1 MNIWPKPIP
10 GPHFTMTPVPVYLI
24 QCFRSSLPHPV
35 LQFQSTSSSAAVSV
49 YLIQCSS
56 SILPPPV
63 FYLQP
68 TSSSLQFQSTPIPV
82 YLIQS
87 PIPVY
92 LIQSPIP
99 VFLNQCSSPED
110 FNFSLISCSLLLF
123 LYFFFFQI
131 SRIIII

>member
-1 MNIWPKPIP
+1 MGTLARVP

-35 LQFQSTSSSAAVSV
+35 LQFQSTSFSAAVSV

-63 FYLQP
+63 FYLQS

-92 LIQSPIP
+92 
-99 VFLNQCSSPED
+99 LNQCSSPED

-131 SRIIII
+131 SRIIFFLQ